1 MRTKYVV
8 RLTAKERQ
16 ILREVI
22 AKLTG
27 SSQKVRRAQM
37 LLKADET
44 GPPCTA
50 HDQRHPLDGEDCA
63 ACHVSETALE
73 TSSTSAGSRSYWWK
87 RSNALLIAATISAS
101 LSSSGRIMS
110 FWDNQ

>member
-1 MRTKYVV
+1 MRKKYVV

-37 LLKADET
+37 LLKADES
-44 GPPCTA
+44 GPAWTDERIA
-50 HDQRHPLDGEDCA
+50 EAFD
-63 ACHVSETALE
+63 
-73 TSSTSAGSRSYWWK
+73 SRSRTVEK
-87 RSNALLIAATISAS
+87 L
-101 LSSSGRIMS
+101 
-110 FWDNQ
+110 